1 MLSSV
6 SIFLTH
12 ELRLLTNYN
21 EHYLENIK
29 IVKILLSQS
38 KLQSKSL
45 IFVKSMSNC
54 VHRLY
59 IKVGLLRHLQHLKCV
74 LLPSFKSFLSHNY

>member
-12 ELRLLTNYN
+12 ELRLLTNSN

-29 IVKILLSQS
+29 IVKILLSQT
-38 KLQSKSL
+38 
-45 IFVKSMSNC
+45 IAVKMSHIC
-54 VHRLY
+54 KKHVHL
-59 IKVGLLRHLQHLKCV
+59 
-74 LLPSFKSFLSHNY
+74 FT

>member
-1 MLSSV
+1 MFSSV
-6 SIFLTH
+6 SIFWTH

-29 IVKILLSQS
+29 MVKILLSQP
-38 KLQSKSL
+38 KLQSKFL

-59 IKVGLLRHLQHLKCV
+59 IKVALLRHVQHLKCV
-74 LLPSFKSFLSHNY
+74 

>member
-12 ELRLLTNYN
+12 ELKLLTNYN

-29 IVKILLSQS
+29 VVKIA
-38 KLQSKSL
+38 
-45 IFVKSMSNC
+45 VK
-54 VHRLY
+54 
-59 IKVGLLRHLQHLKCV
+59 I
-74 LLPSFKSFLSHNY
+74 SHICKKHVQLCT

>member
-12 ELRLLTNYN
+12 ELKLLTNYN

-29 IVKILLSQS
+29 IVKIAVKISHICKKHVQAFATF
-38 KLQSKSL
+38 KMC
-45 IFVKSMSNC
+45 FVTK
-54 VHRLY
+54 
-59 IKVGLLRHLQHLKCV
+59 
-74 LLPSFKSFLSHNY
+74 F